1 MLPHN
6 NYMHIFFASL
16 CNIMKCCHTSNLGSI
31 AFLGIDGFDC
41 EDIFLFVP
49 LLLDNV
55 NESFSTSISW
65 PDSLLLD
72 LILCWAVE
80 EVAI

>member
-1 MLPHN
+1 
-6 NYMHIFFASL
+6 
-16 CNIMKCCHTSNLGSI
+16 MKCCHTSNLGSI
-31 AFLGIDGFDC
+31 AFLDIDGFDC

-80 EVAI
+80 EVAK